1 VQPDRL
7 DVVPNH
13 HVKRRR
19 FIMDNELFVTEEA
32 KMLSMKV
39 ADGKFLIEVD
49 PNKNGK
55 PVLTLALDLSEVP
68 SEVASIFVKK

>member
-1 VQPDRL
+1 
-7 DVVPNH
+7 
-13 HVKRRR
+13 
-19 FIMDNELFVTEEA
+19 MDNELFVTEEA